1 MKKLLALSIAGVF
14 FVQNMEVLSAK
25 NPKKMPPPT
34 VVVEQVVPAEKR
46 AVRRYV
52 GSVEAINHVQ
62 IVPRITGE
70 LIKIHF
76 TEGSLVKAGD
86 LLYEIEDTTYSAAVQ
101 VLEAQL
107 EAQKATLTFAS
118 KEYERRKKLLA
129 SNAVSVAAH
138 EQALMEI
145 NVAKANI
152 KRVEAQLI
160 DAKNTLSYT
169 RITATV
175 SGRISKSNVS
185 AGNLLTPS
193 AGTLADIQQLSPIYV
208 KFSISEKALRRDF
221 GGVENVPAVAR
232 VQVILADGTLS
243 QETARITL
251 VDNKVNRSSNTVTM
265 WATFPNKKLE
275 LLPGSFVTV
284 LLTAENSKAAL
295 PTVLPSALVMENEQC
310 FVWVL
315 DTATN
320 IPVRR
325 KVKIGETTAGRTII
339 IEGVKNGET
348 IIVDGTHK
356 IRPNTPVTPVDAKD
370 VFKSGR

>member
-1 MKKLLALSIAGVF
+1 MKKLLALSLAGVF
-14 FVQNMEVLSAK
+14 FVQSMEILSAE
-25 NPKKMPPPT
+25 NPGQMPPPT
-34 VVVEQVVPAEKR
+34 VVVEQVVPAGKK
-46 AVRRYV
+46 AARRYV
-52 GSVEAINHVQ
+52 GSVEAINNVQ
-62 IVPRITGE
+62 IVPRVTGE
-70 LIKIHF
+70 LRKIHF

-107 EAQKATLTFAS
+107 EAQKATLTFTA
-118 KEYERRKKLLA
+118 KEYERRRKLLA
-129 SNAVSVAAH
+129 SNAVSAASH
-138 EQALMEI
+138 EQALMDI

-152 KRVEAQLI
+152 KRLEAQLI
-160 DAKNTLSYT
+160 DAKNTLGYT
-169 RITATV
+169 RITTPI
-175 SGRISKSNVS
+175 SGRISKSNVTT
-185 AGNLLTPS
+185 GNLITPAS
-193 AGTLADIQQLSPIYV
+193 GTLADIQQLSPIYV

-221 GGVENVPAVAR
+221 GGVENIPRFAV

-265 WATFPNKKLE
+265 WATFPNKNLE

-284 LLTAENSKAAL
+284 LLTADNSDAAL

-315 DTATN
+315 DTKNN

-348 IIVDGTHK
+348 VIVDGTHK
-356 IRPNTPVTPVDAKD
+356 IRPNSPVTPVKAQD

>member
-1 MKKLLALSIAGVF
+1 MKKLLALSLAGVF
-14 FVQNMEVLSAK
+14 FVQSMEVLSAG
-25 NPKKMPPPT
+25 NPGQIPPPT
-34 VVVEQVVPAEKR
+34 VVVEQAVPVGKKA
-46 AVRRYV
+46 ARRYV
-52 GSVEAINHVQ
+52 GSVEAINSVQ

-70 LIKIHF
+70 LRKIHF

-107 EAQKATLTFAS
+107 EAQKATLTFTA
-118 KEYERRKKLLA
+118 KEYERRRKLLA
-129 SNAVSVAAH
+129 SNAVSAAAH
-138 EQALMEI
+138 EEALMEI

-152 KRVEAQLI
+152 KRLEAQLI
-160 DAKNTLSYT
+160 DAKNTLGYT
-169 RITATV
+169 RITTPI
-175 SGRISKSNVS
+175 SGRISKSNVTT
-185 AGNLLTPS
+185 GNLITPTS
-193 AGTLADIQQLSPIYV
+193 GTLADIQQLSPIYV

-221 GGVENVPAVAR
+221 GGVENISRFAV

-251 VDNKVNRSSNTVTM
+251 VDNKINRSSNTVTM
-265 WATFPNKKLE
+265 WATFPNKNLE

-284 LLTAENSKAAL
+284 LLTADNSNAAL

-310 FVWVL
+310 FIWVL
-315 DTATN
+315 DTKNN
-320 IPVRR
+320 IPVRK
-325 KVKIGETTAGRTII
+325 KVKIGEPIAGRTII

-348 IIVDGTHK
+348 VIVDGTHK
-356 IRPNTPVTPVDAKD
+356 IRPKSPVTPVKAQD

>member
-1 MKKLLALSIAGVF
+1 MRIIFLQTLTLLFFIQFADKLL
-14 FVQNMEVLSAK
+14 SA
-25 NPKKMPPPT
+25 NFNNTTVPA
-34 VVVEQVVPAEKR
+34 VVVEQAFSAEKR
-46 AVRRYV
+46 PVRRYV
-52 GSVEAINHVQ
+52 GSVEAINNVQ

-70 LIKIHF
+70 LRKINF
-76 TEGSLVKAGD
+76 TEGSSVKAGD
-86 LLYEIEDTTYSAAVQ
+86 ILYEIEDTTYQAAVQ
-101 VLEAQL
+101 ILEAQL

-118 KEYERRKKLLA
+118 TEYERRNKLFKSNTVSAA
-129 SNAVSVAAH
+129 SH

-145 NVAKANI
+145 NIAKANI
-152 KRVEAQLI
+152 KRLEAQLA
-160 DAKNTLSYT
+160 DARNTLSYT
-169 RITATV
+169 RITAPV
-175 SGRISKSNVS
+175 SGRISKSNVT
-185 AGNLLTPS
+185 AGNLLTPVT
-193 AGTLADIQQLSPIYV
+193 GTMADIQQLSPIYV
-208 KFSISEKALRRDF
+208 KFSISEKVLRRNF
-221 GGVENVPAVAR
+221 GGVEKVPEIAS

-265 WATFPNKKLE
+265 WATFKNKNLE

-315 DTATN
+315 DTQTN

-325 KVKIGETTAGRTII
+325 KVKIGETTAGRIVII
-339 IEGVKNGET
+339 KGIKNGET
-348 IIVDGTHK
+348 VIVDGTHK
-356 IRPNTPVTPVDAKD
+356 LRPDAPVTPVNIKN